1 MLILLSGVSGVGKN
15 TVIANLLKRRKNLSF
30 MLSGTTRPRRNSEK
44 DANYIY
50 MSKEEFARRE
60 KNGEFFE
67 TQEVHGN
74 MYGVLKASLLKVS
87 EDKER
92 DYIKDID
99 VYGNKKVRQF
109 LKGKAKVLSIFLD
122 APDEILRE
130 RLKGRG
136 EEEGRI
142 KVRLS
147 RAEEERSFKSDYD
160 AVIENIDLEKTITKI
175 VELIE
180 KNK

>member
-15 TVIANLLKRRKNLSF
+15 TVIARLLKMRKNLCF

-50 MSKEEFARRE
+50 MTKEEFARRE
-60 KNGEFFE
+60 KNGDFFE
-67 TQEVHGN
+67 TQQVHGN
-74 MYGVLKASLLKVS
+74 MYGILKDSLLKAS
-87 EDKER
+87 EDREK

-99 VYGNKKVRQF
+99 VYGNKKVRDF

-122 APDEILRE
+122 APDDVLVE
-130 RLKGRG
+130 RLRGRG
-136 EEEGRI
+136 EEEERI

-147 RAEEERSFKSDYD
+147 RAEEERAHKKDYD
-160 AVIENIDLEKTITKI
+160 AVIENIDLEKTIKTI
-175 VELIE
+175 LELIE

>member
-15 TVIANLLKRRKNLSF
+15 TVIANLLERRKNLSF

-50 MSKEEFARRE
+50 MTKEEFARRE
-60 KNGEFFE
+60 KNGDFFE
-67 TQEVHGN
+67 TQQVHGN
-74 MYGVLKASLLKVS
+74 MYGILKDSLLKAS
-87 EDKER
+87 EDREK

-99 VYGNKKVRQF
+99 VYGNKKVRGF

-122 APDEILRE
+122 APDDVLAE
-130 RLKGRG
+130 RLRGRG
-136 EEEGRI
+136 EEEERI
-142 KVRLS
+142 KARLS
-147 RAEEERSFKSDYD
+147 RAEEERAHKKDYD
-160 AVIENIDLEKTITKI
+160 AVIENIDLEKTIKTI
-175 VELIE
+175 LELIK

>member
-15 TVIANLLKRRKNLSF
+15 TVIANLLERRKNLSF

-50 MSKEEFARRE
+50 MTKEEFACRE
-60 KNGEFFE
+60 KNGDFFE
-67 TQEVHGN
+67 TQQVHGN
-74 MYGVLKASLLKVS
+74 MYGILKDSLLKAS
-87 EDKER
+87 EDREK

-99 VYGNKKVRQF
+99 VYGNKKVRGF

-122 APDEILRE
+122 APDDVLAE
-130 RLKGRG
+130 RLRGRG
-136 EEEGRI
+136 EEEERI

-147 RAEEERSFKSDYD
+147 RAEEERAHKKDYD
-160 AVIENIDLEKTITKI
+160 AVIENIDLEKTIKTI
-175 VELIE
+175 LELIK

>member
-15 TVIANLLKRRKNLSF
+15 TVIANLLERRKNLSF
-30 MLSGTTRPRRNSEK
+30 MLSGTTRTRRNSEK

-50 MSKEEFARRE
+50 MTKEEFARRE
-60 KNGEFFE
+60 KNGDFFE
-67 TQEVHGN
+67 TQQVHGN
-74 MYGVLKASLLKVS
+74 MYGILKDSLLKAS
-87 EDKER
+87 EDREK

-99 VYGNKKVRQF
+99 VYGNKKVRGF

-122 APDEILRE
+122 APDDVLAE
-130 RLKGRG
+130 RLRGRG
-136 EEEGRI
+136 EEEERI

-147 RAEEERSFKSDYD
+147 RAEEERAHKKDYD
-160 AVIENIDLEKTITKI
+160 AVIENIDLEKTIKTI
-175 VELIE
+175 LELIK

>member
-15 TVIANLLKRRKNLSF
+15 TVIARLLKMRKNLCF
-30 MLSGTTRPRRNSEK
+30 MLSGTTRTRRNSEK

-50 MSKEEFARRE
+50 MTKEEFARRE
-60 KNGEFFE
+60 KNGDFFE
-67 TQEVHGN
+67 TQQVHGN
-74 MYGVLKASLLKVS
+74 MYGILKDSLLKAS
-87 EDKER
+87 EDREK

-99 VYGNKKVRQF
+99 VYGNKKVRDF

-122 APDEILRE
+122 APDKILAE
-130 RLKGRG
+130 RLRGRG
-136 EEEGRI
+136 EEEERI

-147 RAEEERSFKSDYD
+147 RAEEERAHKKDYD
-160 AVIENIDLEKTITKI
+160 AVIENIDLEKTIKTI
-175 VELIE
+175 LELIE

>member
-15 TVIANLLKRRKNLSF
+15 TVIARLLKMRKNLCF
-30 MLSGTTRPRRNSEK
+30 MLSGTTRTRRNSEK

-50 MSKEEFARRE
+50 MTKEEFARRE
-60 KNGEFFE
+60 KNGDFFE
-67 TQEVHGN
+67 TQQVHGN
-74 MYGVLKASLLKVS
+74 MYGILKDSLLKAS
-87 EDKER
+87 EDREK

-99 VYGNKKVRQF
+99 VYGNKKVRDF

-122 APDEILRE
+122 APDDVLVE
-130 RLKGRG
+130 RLRGRG
-136 EEEGRI
+136 EEEERI

-147 RAEEERSFKSDYD
+147 RAEEERAHKKDYD
-160 AVIENIDLEKTITKI
+160 AVIENIDLEKTIKTI
-175 VELIE
+175 LELIE

>member
-15 TVIANLLKRRKNLSF
+15 TVIANLLERRKNLSF
-30 MLSGTTRPRRNSEK
+30 MLSGTTRTRRNSEK

-50 MSKEEFARRE
+50 MTKEEFACRE
-60 KNGEFFE
+60 KNGDFFE
-67 TQEVHGN
+67 TQQVHGN
-74 MYGVLKASLLKVS
+74 MYGILKDSLLKAS
-87 EDKER
+87 EDREK

-99 VYGNKKVRQF
+99 VYGNKKVRGF

-122 APDEILRE
+122 APDDVLAE
-130 RLKGRG
+130 RLRGRG
-136 EEEGRI
+136 EEEERI

-147 RAEEERSFKSDYD
+147 RAEEERAHKKDYD
-160 AVIENIDLEKTITKI
+160 AVIENIDLEKTIKTI
-175 VELIE
+175 LELIK